1 MPNERLSRDDRFQA
15 GRDRNEAE
23 YRRGKSDRG
32 NYPDWDRYGSYR
44 DTERSR
50 FGRDN
55 GYVSDDR
62 ANWTTDDLGYS
73 EFGDAGYRRTYA
85 DNSFDDRERGYA
97 RQYNF
102 GDRDERREPRRDFIE
117 RAGDEVA
124 SWFGDED
131 AARRRRTDQFRGKGP
146 KGYVRSDERILD
158 DVNDRLSDDPYLDA
172 SDIEVSVSSSEVLLT
187 GFVSSRPDKRRAED
201 LAESVSGVSHVQNN
215 VRVKTGDTA
224 VDNPI
229 M

>member
-102 GDRDERREPRRDFIE
+102 GIGMS
-117 RAGDEVA
+117 AGSHGA
-124 SWFGDED
+124 ISWSALAMKLPPGSATKMPHVG
-131 AARRRRTDQFRGKGP
+131 AARINFAEK
-146 KGYVRSDERILD
+146 
-158 DVNDRLSDDPYLDA
+158 A
-172 SDIEVSVSSSEVLLT
+172 
-187 GFVSSRPDKRRAED
+187 RRATSA
-201 LAESVSGVSHVQNN
+201 LMNGFS
-215 VRVKTGDTA
+215 T
-224 VDNPI
+224 